1 MRTAY
6 LLLMI
11 LAVPC
16 SGQLQTAPP
25 VLVIADGGTNGRMES
40 IFIPPIANAPFT
52 LTLLTEW
59 SRPFANGGTYT
70 LTNQRRIARDGKGRI
85 YEERWLLVPKGG
97 KMASVMDVRQFADP
111 NRHTLYNCFTDG
123 KVCQLVSYSG
133 STQAVY
139 KPATAPTGPLPDGTG
154 FHQHEDLGVAN
165 TNGVDTTG
173 YRETT
178 TINPGVMGN
187 DQPMISTR
195 EFWYSAQLGIN
206 LISKVDTPQSGKQV
220 FNVKDLTTSEPD
232 PALFELPEG
241 YKIVDRIK
249 E

>member
-1 MRTAY
+1 MRVSF
-6 LLLMI
+6 LLLII

-16 SGQLQTAPP
+16 RAQVQAAPP
-25 VLVIADGGTNGRMES
+25 VVAIADGGTSGRMES

-59 SRPFANGGTYT
+59 SRPLASGGTYT
-70 LTNQRRIARDGKGRI
+70 LANQRRIARDGKGRI

-97 KMASVMDVRQFADP
+97 KLASVMDVRQFADP

-139 KPATAPTGPLPDGTG
+139 KPAISPTGPLPDGSG

-187 DQPMISTR
+187 DRPMISTR
-195 EFWYSAQLGIN
+195 EFWYSSQLGIN

-232 PALFELPEG
+232 PTLFELPEG
-241 YKIVDRIK
+241 YKIVDLTK